1 VKEAEQNEFM
11 ARQAAR
17 DAEAAA
23 KTAKNRAKRQKRK
36 HGKKGDN
43 EGTANGGGGGGG
55 PGEPK
60 RKLAGGGAGVLVGG
74 QAHEGESE
82 EEGPVVPV
90 VETKVVPAA
99 PVVAQQSEII
109 IHDDD

>member
-1 VKEAEQNEFM
+1 M

-17 DAEAAA
+17 DAEADA

-43 EGTANGGGGGGG
+43 EGTPNGVGGGG

-60 RKLAGGGAGVLVGG
+60 RKLAGGGAGVLAAG

-82 EEGPVVPV
+82 EEGPAVPV
-90 VETKVVPAA
+90 IETKVVPAA
-99 PVVAQQSEII
+99 PVFAEQREII